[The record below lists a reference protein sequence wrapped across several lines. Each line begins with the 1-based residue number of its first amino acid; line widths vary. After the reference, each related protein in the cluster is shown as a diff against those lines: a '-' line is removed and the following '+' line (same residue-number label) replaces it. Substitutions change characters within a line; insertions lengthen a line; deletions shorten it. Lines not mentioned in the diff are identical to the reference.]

1 MTIRTLLTAAIAMAP
16 LTAMAQ
22 DRDRDFDRGLDED
35 RRFSWTLRGMAT
47 YLNTDDLGD
56 AWGGMLGAGF
66 QPVDWFSADLRVGY
80 LRADDESLDIIPI
93 EGVAMFRA
101 FNVDVVEPYAGIGVG
116 HYFLDSD
123 DISTSDTQAVFPLIG
138 LDVRLPETKL
148 RLFGEV
154 RYMFFEDSISDDIDS
169 NMDGIGANL
178 GVTWTF

>member
-1 MTIRTLLTAAIAMAP
+1 MTIRILLTAAIAS
-16 LTAMAQ
+16 AMPFAASGQ
-22 DRDRDFDRGLDED
+22 DRDFDRGLDDD
-35 RRFSWTLRGMAT
+35 RRFDWTLRAMAS

-56 AWGGMLGAGF
+56 AWGGMIGAGF
-66 QPVDWFSADLRVGY
+66 QPVDWFSTDLRVGY

-116 HYFLDSD
+116 HYFMDAD
-123 DISTSDTQAVFPLIG
+123 DFNTSDTQAIFPLVG
-138 LDVRLPETKL
+138 MDLRLPETKL
-148 RLFGEV
+148 RIFGEV
-154 RYMFFEDSISDDIDS
+154 RYMFFEDSISDDVDA